1 MASNYRRYGLAALI
15 YAAGFAYILLRWD
28 AIPDPVPIHVGP
40 TGEVDG
46 FAPKT
51 LLSTT
56 LPMIIGIA
64 ITLMMPLFLP
74 QRTLA
79 RNTVDVPA
87 EDALPFSETAA
98 RRVEKLCDASADVVS
113 KIILSLAA
121 LLTVT
126 NIGMVVPD
134 VAIPFWLGIALLIG
148 FIVYVVVVALR
159 MTNAKDGIEPD
170 ADEQARN
177 ERLRYQGGMGT
188 YSAPNDPMLAAVLP
202 SNPGKIA
209 VNTAHAPGKQ
219 YLRRV
224 IVGVV
229 MIVAVPMAIVV
240 AM

>member
-1 MASNYRRYGLAALI
+1 MPAHYRRYALAALA
-15 YAAGFAYILLRWD
+15 YAAAFAYILLRWD
-28 AIPDPVPIHVGP
+28 AIPDPVPIHIGP
-40 TGEVDG
+40 TGEADG
-46 FAPKT
+46 FASKT
-51 LLSTT
+51 LFSTT
-56 LPMIIGIA
+56 LPMVIGIA
-64 ITLMMPLFLP
+64 VTLMMPLFLP
-74 QRTLA
+74 PRSLA
-79 RNTVDVPA
+79 RNTVDVSG
-87 EDALPFSETAA
+87 DGALPFSETVA

-134 VAIPFWLGIALLIG
+134 VSIPFWLGIALLIG
-148 FIVYVVVVALR
+148 FTVYVVVVALR
-159 MTNAKDGIEPD
+159 MTNAKDDIEPD

-229 MIVAVPMAIVV
+229 MIVAVPMAIGV

>member
-1 MASNYRRYGLAALI
+1 MSSHYRRYAAAALI

-28 AIPDPVPIHVGP
+28 AIPDPVTVHVGP
-40 TGEVDG
+40 AGEADG

-64 ITLMMPLFLP
+64 VTLMMPLFLP
-74 QRTLA
+74 PRSLA

-87 EDALPFSETAA
+87 EDALPVSETAA

-148 FIVYVVVVALR
+148 FTVYVVVIAVR
-159 MTNAKDGIEPD
+159 MTSAKDGIEPD

-177 ERLRYQGGMGT
+177 AQLRYQGGMGT
-188 YSAPNDPMLAAVLP
+188 YTAPNDPMVAAVLP

-224 IVGVV
+224 VVGVV
-229 MIVAVPMAIVV
+229 VIVAVPMAIGV

>member
-1 MASNYRRYGLAALI
+1 MPSHYRRYALAALI
-15 YAAGFAYILLRWD
+15 YAAGFAYVLLRWD
-28 AIPDPVPIHVGP
+28 AIPDPVPVHVGP
-40 TGEVDG
+40 TGEADG

-56 LPMIIGIA
+56 AAMIIGIVVSVA
-64 ITLMMPLFLP
+64 MPLLLP
-74 QRTLA
+74 PRSLA
-79 RNTVDVPA
+79 RHTVDVPA
-87 EDALPFSETAA
+87 EDALPFSETVAQ
-98 RRVEKLCDASADVVS
+98 RVEKLCDASADLVS
-113 KIILSLAA
+113 KIILALAA
-121 LLTVT
+121 LLTVM

-134 VAIPFWLGIALLIG
+134 VAIPFWLEIALWIG
-148 FIVYVVVVALR
+148 FTVYVVVVALR

-177 ERLRYQGGMGT
+177 AQLRYQGGMGT
-188 YSAPNDPMLAAVLP
+188 YSAPNDPMVAAVLP

-219 YLRRV
+219 YLRRI

-229 MIVAVPMAIVV
+229 VIVAIPMAIGV

>member
-40 TGEVDG
+40 TGEADG

-51 LLSTT
+51 LLTTT

-64 ITLMMPLFLP
+64 VTLMMPLFLP
-74 QRTLA
+74 PRSLA
-79 RNTVDVPA
+79 RRTVDVPA
-87 EDALPFSETAA
+87 EDALPFSETVA

-148 FIVYVVVVALR
+148 FTVYVVVVALR

-229 MIVAVPMAIVV
+229 MIVAVPMAIGV

>member
-1 MASNYRRYGLAALI
+1 MPSHYRRYALAALI
-15 YAAGFAYILLRWD
+15 YAAGFAYVLLRWD

-40 TGEVDG
+40 TGEADG

-64 ITLMMPLFLP
+64 VTLMMPLFLP
-74 QRTLA
+74 PRSLA

-87 EDALPFSETAA
+87 EDALPFSETVA

-229 MIVAVPMAIVV
+229 MIVAVPMAIGV

>member
-1 MASNYRRYGLAALI
+1 MSSHYRRYAAAALI

-28 AIPDPVPIHVGP
+28 AIPDPVTVHVGP
-40 TGEVDG
+40 TGEADS

-51 LLSTT
+51 LLSAT

-64 ITLMMPLFLP
+64 VTLMMPLFLP
-74 QRTLA
+74 PRSLA

-87 EDALPFSETAA
+87 EDALPYSETAA
-98 RRVEKLCDASADVVS
+98 RRVEKLCDASADVIS
-113 KIILSLAA
+113 KMILAMAA
-121 LLTVT
+121 LFAVM
-126 NIGMVVPD
+126 NISMVVPD

-148 FIVYVVVVALR
+148 FTVYVVVIAVR

-224 IVGVV
+224 VVGVV
-229 MIVAVPMAIVV
+229 LIVAVPMAIVV
-240 AM
+240 TM

>member
-1 MASNYRRYGLAALI
+1 MSSHYRRYAAAALI

-28 AIPDPVPIHVGP
+28 AIPDPVTVHVGP
-40 TGEVDG
+40 TGEADS

-64 ITLMMPLFLP
+64 VTLMMPLFLP
-74 QRTLA
+74 PRSLA

-87 EDALPFSETAA
+87 EDALPVSETAA

-148 FIVYVVVVALR
+148 FTVYVVVIAVR
-159 MTNAKDGIEPD
+159 MTSAKDGIEPD

-177 ERLRYQGGMGT
+177 AQLRYQGGMGT
-188 YSAPNDPMLAAVLP
+188 YTAPNDPMVAAVLP

-224 IVGVV
+224 VVGVV
-229 MIVAVPMAIVV
+229 VIVAVPMAIVV
-240 AM
+240 TM

>member
-40 TGEVDG
+40 TGEADG

-51 LLSTT
+51 LLTTT

-64 ITLMMPLFLP
+64 VTLMMPLFLP
-74 QRTLA
+74 PRSLA
-79 RNTVDVPA
+79 RNTVDVSG
-87 EDALPFSETAA
+87 DGALPFSETVA

-148 FIVYVVVVALR
+148 FTVYVVVVALR

-209 VNTAHAPGKQ
+209 VNTAHAPGKR

-229 MIVAVPMAIVV
+229 VIVAVPMAIVV

>member
-1 MASNYRRYGLAALI
+1 MPSHHRRYALAALI

-40 TGEVDG
+40 TGEADG

-56 LPMIIGIA
+56 AAMIIGIVVSVA
-64 ITLMMPLFLP
+64 MPLLLP
-74 QRTLA
+74 PRSLA
-79 RNTVDVPA
+79 RHTVDVPA

-98 RRVEKLCDASADVVS
+98 RRVEKLCKASADLVS
-113 KIILSLAA
+113 KIILALAA
-121 LLTVT
+121 LLTVM

-134 VAIPFWLGIALLIG
+134 VAIPFWLEIALWIG
-148 FIVYVVVVALR
+148 FIVYVVVTGMRVSS
-159 MTNAKDGIEPD
+159 AKDGTEPD
-170 ADEQARN
+170 AEEQARN
-177 ERLRYQGGMGT
+177 AQLRYQGGMGT
-188 YSAPNDPMLAAVLP
+188 YTAPNDPMVAAVLP

-229 MIVAVPMAIVV
+229 MIVAIPMAIGVT
-240 AM
+240 M

>member
-15 YAAGFAYILLRWD
+15 YAAGFAYVLLRWD
-28 AIPDPVPIHVGP
+28 AIPDPVTVHVGP
-40 TGEVDG
+40 TGEADS

-64 ITLMMPLFLP
+64 VTLMMPLFLP
-74 QRTLA
+74 PRSLA

-87 EDALPFSETAA
+87 EDALPVSETAA

-148 FIVYVVVVALR
+148 FTVYVVVIAVR
-159 MTNAKDGIEPD
+159 MTSAKDGIEPD

-177 ERLRYQGGMGT
+177 AQLRYQGGMGT
-188 YSAPNDPMLAAVLP
+188 YTAPNDPMAVAVLP

-224 IVGVV
+224 VVGVV
-229 MIVAVPMAIVV
+229 VIVAVPMAIVV
-240 AM
+240 TM

>member
-15 YAAGFAYILLRWD
+15 YTAGFAYILLRWD
-28 AIPDPVPIHVGP
+28 VIPDPVPIHVGP
-40 TGEVDG
+40 TGEADG

-51 LLSTT
+51 LLTTT

-64 ITLMMPLFLP
+64 VTLMMPLFLP
-74 QRTLA
+74 PRSLA
-79 RNTVDVPA
+79 RNTVDVSG
-87 EDALPFSETAA
+87 DGALPFSETVA

-134 VAIPFWLGIALLIG
+134 VAIPFWLEIALLIG
-148 FIVYVVVVALR
+148 FTVYVVVVALR

-224 IVGVV
+224 IVSVV
-229 MIVAVPMAIVV
+229 VLVAVTMAIVV

>member
-1 MASNYRRYGLAALI
+1 MSSHYRRYAAAALI

-28 AIPDPVPIHVGP
+28 AIPDPVTVHVGP
-40 TGEVDG
+40 TGEADS

-51 LLSTT
+51 LLSAT
-56 LPMIIGIA
+56 LLMIVGVVLSA
-64 ITLMMPLFLP
+64 VMPLFLP
-74 QRTLA
+74 PRSLA

-87 EDALPFSETAA
+87 EDALPVSETAA

-148 FIVYVVVVALR
+148 FTVYVVVIAVR
-159 MTNAKDGIEPD
+159 MTSAKDGIEPD

-177 ERLRYQGGMGT
+177 AQLRYQGGMGT
-188 YSAPNDPMLAAVLP
+188 YTAPNDPMVAAVLP

-224 IVGVV
+224 VVGVV
-229 MIVAVPMAIVV
+229 VIVAVPMAIGV

>member
-1 MASNYRRYGLAALI
+1 MSSHYRRYAAAALI

-28 AIPDPVPIHVGP
+28 AIPDPVTVHVGP
-40 TGEVDG
+40 TGEADS

-64 ITLMMPLFLP
+64 VTLMMPLFLP
-74 QRTLA
+74 PRSLA

-87 EDALPFSETAA
+87 EDALPVSETAA

-148 FIVYVVVVALR
+148 FTVYVVVIAVR
-159 MTNAKDGIEPD
+159 MTSAKDGIEPD

-177 ERLRYQGGMGT
+177 AQLRYQGGMGT
-188 YSAPNDPMLAAVLP
+188 YTAPNDPMVAAVLP

-224 IVGVV
+224 VVGVV
-229 MIVAVPMAIVV
+229 VIVAVPMAIGV

>member
-28 AIPDPVPIHVGP
+28 TIPDPVPIHVGP
-40 TGEVDG
+40 TGEADG

-51 LLSTT
+51 LLTT
-56 LPMIIGIA
+56 ILPMIIGLA
-64 ITLMMPLFLP
+64 VTLMTPLFLP

-113 KIILSLAA
+113 KIILALAA

-148 FIVYVVVVALR
+148 FTVYVVVVALR

-170 ADEQARN
+170 VDEQARN

>member
-1 MASNYRRYGLAALI
+1 MPSHYRRYGLAALI
-15 YAAGFAYILLRWD
+15 YAAGFAYVLLRWD
-28 AIPDPVPIHVGP
+28 AIPDPVPVHVGP
-40 TGEVDG
+40 TGEADS

-51 LLSTT
+51 LLSAT
-56 LPMIIGIA
+56 LLMIVGVVLSA
-64 ITLMMPLFLP
+64 VMPLFLP
-74 QRTLA
+74 PRSLA

-87 EDALPFSETAA
+87 EDALPYSETAA

-148 FIVYVVVVALR
+148 FTVYVVVVALR

-224 IVGVV
+224 VVGVV
-229 MIVAVPMAIVV
+229 VIVAVPMAIGV

>member
-1 MASNYRRYGLAALI
+1 MSSHYRRYAAAALI

-40 TGEVDG
+40 TGEADG

-64 ITLMMPLFLP
+64 VTLMMPLFLP
-74 QRTLA
+74 PRSLA
-79 RNTVDVPA
+79 RNTVDVSG
-87 EDALPFSETAA
+87 DGALPFSETVA

-224 IVGVV
+224 VVGVV
-229 MIVAVPMAIVV
+229 MIVAVPMAIGV